1 MPRRVIVVF
10 LIALLAI
17 ASHTSAQTPAPP
29 TGLDRLRLNIS
40 QIARSVDTHWGIY
53 IKCLE
58 TSEEIAINADEAMD
72 TMSVIKLPLMVE
84 AFRQINAGK
93 FALTDKYTLKSGDR
107 RPGTGVL
114 RSMDDGTTVSMKDA
128 LTLMTIVSDNTA
140 TDIVFDRVGGPDAV
154 NALMKSYGL
163 NSIRA
168 IGTAASWFKALNA
181 APNPTVFHNDGK
193 RPFGLSSPREMGQL
207 LEKIVRG
214 EAVSKPASEQ
224 MLDILGRQVYGT
236 RIPKYIVGF
245 TNPHKTGDFVPYV
258 ANDVG
263 VLLSDR
269 RKIVVSIF
277 TDKRNMTPDMPTR
290 VIGAAIEDAIARIAQ
305 QAADYFSFR
314 AQ

>member
-1 MPRRVIVVF
+1 MPRRFVVCV
-10 LIALLAI
+10 LIALAAI
-17 ASHTSAQTPAPP
+17 GSRASAQAPAAI
-29 TGLDRLRLNIS
+29 TALDRLRLNIE

-93 FALTDKYTLKSGDR
+93 FALTDKYTLKSADR

-114 RSMDDGTTVSMKDA
+114 RSMDDGTTISMKDA

-140 TDIVFDRVGGPDAV
+140 TDIVFDRVGGPEPV

-168 IGTAASWFKALNA
+168 IGTADSWFKALDA
-181 APNPTVFHNDGK
+181 APNATVFHNEVK
-193 RPFGLSSPREMGQL
+193 RPFGLSSAREMGQL
-207 LEKIVRG
+207 IEKIVRG
-214 EAVSKPASEQ
+214 DAVSKVASEQ
-224 MLDILGRQVYGT
+224 MLDILGRQVYTT

-245 TNPHKTGDFVPYV
+245 RTPHKTGDFVPYV

-277 TDKRNMTPDMPTR
+277 TDKRNMTPDLPTR
-290 VIGAAIEDAIARIAQ
+290 IVGAAVEDAIARIAQ
-305 QAADYFSFR
+305 QAADYFSFK
-314 AQ
+314 

>member
-1 MPRRVIVVF
+1 MPRRFVAAVLIVF
-10 LIALLAI
+10 AAL
-17 ASHTSAQTPAPP
+17 ASRVSAQALPPP
-29 TGLDRLRLNIS
+29 TGLDRLRINIE

-58 TSEEIAINADEAMD
+58 TSEVIAINADEPMD

-84 AFRQINAGK
+84 AFRQIDAGK
-93 FALTDKYTLKSGDR
+93 FKLTDTYTLKSGDR

-114 RSMDDGTTVSMKDA
+114 RSMDDGTTISIKDA

-140 TDIVFDRVGGPDAV
+140 TDIVFDRVGGPEPV

-163 NSIRA
+163 NTIRA
-168 IGTAASWFKALNA
+168 IGTADSWFKALNA
-181 APNPTVFHNDGK
+181 APNPTVFHNEVK
-193 RPFGLSSPREMGQL
+193 RPFGVSSPRDMGQL

-214 EAVSKPASEQ
+214 EVVSKAASDQ
-224 MLDILGRQVYGT
+224 MLDILGRQVYAT
-236 RIPKYIVGF
+236 RIPRYLVGF
-245 TNPHKTGDFVPYV
+245 QAPHKTGDFVPYV

-277 TDKRNMTPDMPTR
+277 TDKRNMTPDLPTR
-290 VIGAAIEDAIARIAQ
+290 VIGAAIEDAIGRVAQ
-305 QAADYFSFR
+305 QVADYFSVR
-314 AQ
+314 TP